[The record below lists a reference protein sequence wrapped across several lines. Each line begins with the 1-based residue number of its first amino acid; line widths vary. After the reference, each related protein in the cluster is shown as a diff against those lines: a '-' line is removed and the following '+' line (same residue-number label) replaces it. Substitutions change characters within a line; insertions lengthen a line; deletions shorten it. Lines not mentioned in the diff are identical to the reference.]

1 MPCVGLLSLE
11 LHFPEARSLKDKR
24 AVLRSIKDRLR
35 QLNVALAEID
45 YHDLRQ
51 RSRLAVAAVGSE
63 QHLVQRSLLSVVEE
77 MERKGTGVIVSSQVE
92 WLS

>member
-11 LHFPEARSLKDKR
+11 LHFPGSRSLKDKR
-24 AVLRSIKDRLR
+24 AVLRSVKDRLR
-35 QLNVALAEID
+35 KLNVAFAEVD
-45 YHDLRQ
+45 HHDLLQ

-63 QHLVQRSLLSVVEE
+63 QHLVQQSLSSVVAEV
-77 MERKGTGVIVSSQVE
+77 ERKGAGVVVRSEVE